1 MELQTQADVGTA
13 HHDVGEGHMA
23 AANPLDLCVGRG
35 VARHQP
41 RIHAEEELDEDGVG
55 VGRGI

>member
-1 MELQTQADVGTA
+1 MMGTA

-23 AANPLDLCVGRG
+23 APQPGDLGVGRG

-41 RIHAEEELDEDGVG
+41 GIRAEEELDEDGVG
-55 VGRGI
+55 VGRSI